1 MGEFRR
7 KAREMGCH
15 VKQTEPYTPWSNA
28 TEATIREVK
37 RGAGRKMTKTQ
48 TPSKLWDHCL
58 ELEGY
63 IRSHTAINSF
73 ELQGQVPETV
83 LSGQTADISPFVE
96 LPWYGWV
103 YYWDSKAQYPESKE
117 KLGRWLGP
125 SIDIGPPMTAKVL
138 KPNGQLLHVSTY
150 RLLSDD
156 EMQDPGEKRKQ
167 DQYDSMLRTKLGKPL
182 SVADLEELG
191 IHTPEY
197 ELYEDDHEGG
207 HQHAEDAEDLVTDE
221 TGDQYIGAEVSLPK
235 NGQLRTGKV
244 IRRQCN
250 DSGDLIG
257 KANQNPILDMRSYQ
271 VQCPNGEIAPYA
283 ANLIAEN
290 MITQCDPDGNQF
302 LLLESI
308 TDHNK
313 DQSAVPWED
322 RYVTINGRQH
332 HRITT
337 KGWKLCVTWRDGT
350 SSWERLSDLKESYP
364 IQVAEYAVGQD
375 LTHEPAFTWWVQ
387 KFLRKRDHI
396 VSTVKQRYAKR
407 SHKFGIEVP
416 RMVKRALEIDRENGN
431 SLWREAITKEMAA
444 VRVAFKLLDDRQN
457 PPPGHSYMDCHMIFD
472 IKLDGF
478 RHKARLV
485 AGGHMVET
493 PPPIMTYASVVS
505 RDTIRIALTIAA
517 LNDLQVKASDV
528 QNAFLIAPCE
538 EKIWTK
544 LGPEFGVDAGKSA
557 ILTRALYGLKSA
569 GASFGNH
576 VADCMR
582 TLGYLPCKA
591 DPDLWYK
598 SMVHPEDNFKYYA
611 YMLLYVDDCLAI
623 HRDAE
628 TALTELDNYFAM

>member
-1 MGEFRR
+1 
-7 KAREMGCH
+7 MGCH

-28 TEATIREVK
+28 AEAAIREVK
-37 RGAGRKMTKTQ
+37 RGAGRKIAKTQ

-63 IRSHTAINSF
+63 IRSHTSINSF
-73 ELQGQVPETV
+73 EIQGQVPETV

-125 SIDIGPPMTAKVL
+125 SIDIGPAMTAKVL
-138 KPNGQLLHVSTY
+138 KANGQLLHVSTY
-150 RLLSDD
+150 RPLSDD
-156 EMQDPGEKRKQ
+156 EMQDPGEKRKRE
-167 DQYDSMLRTKLGKPL
+167 QYDSMLRTKLGKLL

-221 TGDQYIGAEVSLPK
+221 MGDQYIGAQVSLPK

-244 IRRQCN
+244 IARQCN

-257 KANQNPILDMRSYQ
+257 KTNHNPILDTWSYQ
-271 VQCPNGEIAPYA
+271 VRFPNGEVAPYA

-290 MITQCDPDGNQF
+290 MITQCDLDGNQF

-308 TDHNK
+308 TDHQK
-313 DQSAVPWED
+313 DQSAVLWED
-322 RYVTINGRQH
+322 QHVTVNGRRQ

-364 IQVAEYAVGQD
+364 IQVAEHAVGQD
-375 LTHEPAFTWWVQ
+375 LTHEPAFAWWIQ

-396 VSTVKQRYAKR
+396 VSAVKQRYAKR

-416 RMVKRALEIDRENGN
+416 RTVKRALEIDRENGN
-431 SLWREAITKEMAA
+431 SLWREVIAKEMAV
-444 VRVAFKLLDDRQN
+444 VRVAFRLLADGQN
-457 PPPGHSYMDCHMIFD
+457 PPPGHSYMDCHMILD

-493 PPPIMTYASVVS
+493 PPIMTYTSVVS
-505 RDTIRIALTIAA
+505 RDTVRIALTIAA
-517 LNDLQVKASDV
+517 LNDLQVRK
-528 QNAFLIAPCE
+528 
-538 EKIWTK
+538 
-544 LGPEFGVDAGKSA
+544 
-557 ILTRALYGLKSA
+557 RYGLNSGQSLVLMLA
-569 GASFGNH
+569 NQQSSH
-576 VADCMR
+576 VHCM
-582 TLGYLPCKA
+582 
-591 DPDLWYK
+591 D
-598 SMVHPEDNFKYYA
+598 
-611 YMLLYVDDCLAI
+611 
-623 HRDAE
+623 
-628 TALTELDNYFAM
+628 